1 MRPGPSGSGGGNGS
15 PNPGGEQSWRWI
27 WLILLVAVLAVLI
40 IPSLIPRHTAK
51 TVSYSSLI
59 SDVEGK
65 QVSTANIDNTTG
77 VITGTLKDGTSYTA
91 NGPTPPSN
99 GDATTMR
106 KDGVTVK
113 YTTSGPS
120 LLSSL
125 APYLI
130 LGLLVVGMFYYV
142 TRSARGQMSGI
153 MSIGRSRA
161 RLYTTERPSTTFDDV
176 AGYSGVKQE
185 ISEVVDFLKTPG
197 RFRDIGAKIPKGVLL
212 VGPPG
217 TGKTLLARAVAGEA
231 GVPFLSVSGS
241 DFMEMFVGVG
251 ASRVRDLFQ
260 TARKQAPA
268 IVFVDEIDSIGR
280 KRGAGLGGGHDE
292 REQTLN
298 QMLSEMDGFD
308 PAEGV
313 VMMAA
318 TNRPDILDPA
328 LLRPGRFDRQIVV
341 PLPDLEE
348 RLPILQVHCRGKRI
362 GPDVDLE
369 LVARGTPGMSG
380 ADLANLVNEA
390 ALHAVRRGSHV
401 INMVDFESARDRV
414 LMGQRRESLVLSDE
428 EKERVAYHESGHAV
442 LAYVLPHA
450 DPVHKVTILPTGMA
464 LGVTQQ
470 LPLEERHIHP
480 RAYIEDALC
489 VRMGGRV
496 AELLIYGDLS
506 TGAANDLVGNTEL
519 ARKMVREWGMSEQ
532 IGPMAWGSQGQV
544 FLGEDLMHSRDYSES
559 TSRVIDDEVERIL
572 RDQEQR
578 AIEMLTRHRAGL
590 EAVARDLLGQET
602 VDGEVVGRLVD
613 EAYGR
618 PVHGSGAKAVPHFHA
633 NGKTGST
640 ANGAGRAAAV
650 GHPDAAASTDPLDTG
665 DGVRDSAA
673 PAPAGLASV
682 DRSTEPGRSSDGME
696 GSAVAGQSP
705 SSGPAPSSLVAEPWP
720 PPSPQAPLTAAPPP
734 PPGSPPPPPPP
745 QAGWAPPRWAGQPAD
760 GGKGLD
766 QYANPQ
772 HPGRQNAND
781 QYANPQ
787 HPPGPAEPGPA
798 QPDPS

>member
-1 MRPGPSGSGGGNGS
+1 MPPRSGQGPD
-15 PNPGGEQSWRWI
+15 QSWRWI
-27 WLILLVAVLAVLI
+27 WGVLILAVLAVLVV
-40 IPSLIPRHTAK
+40 PSLLPHSSAK
-51 TVSYSSLI
+51 PIAYNVFRN
-59 SDVEGK
+59 DVK
-65 QVSTANIDNTTG
+65 HDVVKSATINNTTG
-77 VITGTLKDGTSYTA
+77 VITGKLTTGQSYSVT
-91 NGPTPPSN
+91 GPHPASQQTVDLMRSHRVSVNYSNPPSN
-99 GDATTMR
+99 IWGA
-106 KDGVTVK
+106 
-113 YTTSGPS
+113 
-120 LLSSL
+120 LL
-125 APYLI
+125 PYI
-130 LGLLVVGMFYYV
+130 LFVGIAVVLMLFIS
-142 TRSARGQMSGI
+142 RQARGQMSGI
-153 MSIGRSRA
+153 MSIGRSKA
-161 RLYTTERPSTTFDDV
+161 RLFSSDRPTTTFQDV

-185 ISEVVDFLKTPG
+185 ISEVVDFLRTPA

-268 IVFVDEIDSIGR
+268 IIFVDEIDSIGR

-313 VMMAA
+313 VIIAA

-362 GPDVDLE
+362 GPDVDLD

-380 ADLANLVNEA
+380 ADLANLVNES
-390 ALHAVRRGSHV
+390 ALHAVRRGSAT
-401 INMVDFESARDRV
+401 IEMTDFESARDRV

-428 EKERVAYHESGHAV
+428 EKERVAYHEGGHAV
-442 LAYVLPHA
+442 LAYVLEHA

-464 LGVTQQ
+464 LGVTMQ
-470 LPLEERHIHP
+470 LPVEERHIHP
-480 RAYIEDALC
+480 RADIEDSLC

-496 AELLIYGDLS
+496 AEMLVYGDLS

-519 ARKMVREWGMSEQ
+519 ARKMVREWGMSEE

-544 FLGEDLMHSRDYSES
+544 FLGEDLMHTRDYSED

-572 RDQEQR
+572 RTQEER
-578 AIEMLTRHRAGL
+578 AMELLTRHRAGL
-590 EAVARDLLGQET
+590 DKVAHALLEQESI
-602 VDGEVVGRLVD
+602 DGGEVGRLVD

-618 PVHGSGAKAVPHFHA
+618 PVHAEGRKAKTIQFEVNRS
-633 NGKTGST
+633 NG
-640 ANGAGRAAAV
+640 ANGANGAHGANGATGNGAKGHEPASLPAA
-650 GHPDAAASTDPLDTG
+650 GPHTGLTSLRSHPP
-665 DGVRDSAA
+665 V
-673 PAPAGLASV
+673 PAPGQGQPQP
-682 DRSTEPGRSSDGME
+682 PGG
-696 GSAVAGQSP
+696 
-705 SSGPAPSSLVAEPWP
+705 WP
-720 PPSPQAPLTAAPPP
+720 PPWPQPPGWASPGGPPSPGWPPP
-734 PPGSPPPPPPP
+734 PTYRPAPGDHPGAPLPTPP
-745 QAGWAPPRWAGQPAD
+745 GQPGQATSGSSQGD
-760 GGKGLD
+760 PKDAAGAPGEAPKG
-766 QYANPQ
+766 
-772 HPGRQNAND
+772 
-781 QYANPQ
+781 
-787 HPPGPAEPGPA
+787 E
-798 QPDPS
+798 